1 MGLFD
6 YFTKSYEDKPKK
18 NKEKSTIPETFS
30 SESRSSNMLDSFKP
44 ESFDDLYG
52 YLDILKVGK
61 PIIVDCSALK
71 ETTAIRVLD
80 ILSGATYALNGEWK
94 SIASE
99 VFMFVPNGSPENG
112 RF

>member
-6 YFTKSYEDKPKK
+6 YFTKSYDKK
-18 NKEKSTIPETFS
+18 NQEKSSIPENFS
-30 SESRSSNMLDSFKP
+30 SQPKTSSMLDSFKP
-44 ESFDDLYG
+44 ESFEDLYG

-61 PIIVDCSALK
+61 PIIVDCSMLK
-71 ETTAIRVLD
+71 ETTAVRVLD

-94 SIASE
+94 SIATE